1 MDILAFQVL
10 HVLGCLFPVRLIQYL
25 LQHPA
30 FDASLLLHIQY
41 AGNSDVSSPT
51 SRLTCPLAINTP
63 FGNIVI
69 FIHPDRLFQVLG
81 SFT

>member
-10 HVLGCLFPVRLIQYL
+10 HVLGCLFPARLIQYL

-30 FDASLLLHIQY
+30 SDASLLFRIQY
-41 AGNSDVSSPT
+41 VDNRSVSSPT
-51 SRLTCPLAINTP
+51 SRLTCPLAINTY

-69 FIHPDRLFQVLG
+69 FIRSDRLFQVLG